1 MNALNNALD
10 RSALEEFADQLEEM
24 IGLLQ
29 LARSKNLNRIR
40 TSISISK
47 LIKLKLGDTLRAGIY
62 HNQPHLFQAMRAA
75 NGLLSTP
82 SRATA

>member
-40 TSISISK
+40 TSI
-47 LIKLKLGDTLRAGIY
+47 
-62 HNQPHLFQAMRAA
+62 
-75 NGLLSTP
+75 
-82 SRATA
+82 

>member
-1 MNALNNALD
+1 MNSFSTAYKQLFNYFRDLKPHKNIFTWILGQNAMNALNNALD

-40 TSISISK
+40 TSI
-47 LIKLKLGDTLRAGIY
+47 
-62 HNQPHLFQAMRAA
+62 
-75 NGLLSTP
+75 
-82 SRATA
+82 

>member
-1 MNALNNALD
+1 MNSFSTAYKQLFNYFRDLKPHKNIFTCILGQNAMNALNNALD

-40 TSISISK
+40 TSI
-47 LIKLKLGDTLRAGIY
+47 
-62 HNQPHLFQAMRAA
+62 
-75 NGLLSTP
+75 
-82 SRATA
+82 